1 MILCTQK
8 RKKVINIELEIEN
21 NVQKTKKRHKSFDH
35 NADFFKAMELQ
46 TKGYE
51 LLDKNDPNGMLYN
64 AIYERTDYAHKY
76 DNVLRSIVNKCMRE
90 ESYEHNFYYIN
101 YNKENNTYY
110 LDYYEDGHRTRE
122 KIPKKLAREKYNFG
136 GIYAGT
142 GKDDLHRYDNMI
154 SAIVTSVN
162 SELFKLEYCE

>member
-1 MILCTQK
+1 MEENHLEGQITIINNDVKELCK
-8 RKKVINIELEIEN
+8 LFPGKYFDVITCNPPY
-21 NVQKTKKRHKSFDH
+21 
-35 NADFFKAMELQ
+35 FK
-46 TKGYE
+46 Y
-51 LLDKNDPNGMLYN
+51 NDN
-64 AIYERTDYAHKY
+64 
-76 DNVLRSIVNKCMRE
+76 S
-90 ESYEHNFYYIN
+90 
-101 YNKENNTYY
+101 KENNTYY

-162 SELFKLEYCE
+162 SELFKLEYCD